1 MFGPAS
7 GFGQSDYGAEKPV
20 SILMDCR
27 KGIGLIPSV
36 WRGLS
41 VQDGMI
47 PDGLGA
53 KVARLGPEWTE
64 KVWGPALLG
73 GKADWVLLDATLN
86 ALKAKGLKL
95 ILSMPMPSGKQEAE
109 AWSELVFETAR
120 HSAGR
125 VWAFEVSVGQSA
137 SPLEQLM
144 PLFEFG
150 VWAIY
155 RAEPEARI
163 GGMGFRWG
171 DERAG
176 EFILRCRK
184 LDLPLRFVTWQL
196 DAALPEDLERSVRT
210 IQGEIDR
217 QGFREKPGML
227 ISKWRQ
233 NPTSKINPVVL
244 TVSSV
249 ARALGT
255 DLEVVCFDAVDGGQ
269 RDALQ
274 AFEDL
279 GGIRLPLQVEPIDAG
294 VEGISTLEG
303 EEVLAVFW
311 HRRPIG
317 ELPISI
323 TVTGLPW
330 GRRVRIQKRRIGKD
344 YEENLLEEAFQEMEE
359 PLEVRLSL
367 PAGCLTFVRL
377 SVEQ

>member
-1 MFGPAS
+1 
-7 GFGQSDYGAEKPV
+7 
-20 SILMDCR
+20 
-27 KGIGLIPSV
+27 
-36 WRGLS
+36 
-41 VQDGMI
+41 
-47 PDGLGA
+47 
-53 KVARLGPEWTE
+53 
-64 KVWGPALLG
+64 
-73 GKADWVLLDATLN
+73 
-86 ALKAKGLKL
+86 
-95 ILSMPMPSGKQEAE
+95 
-109 AWSELVFETAR
+109 
-120 HSAGR
+120 
-125 VWAFEVSVGQSA
+125 
-137 SPLEQLM
+137 
-144 PLFEFG
+144 
-150 VWAIY
+150 
-155 RAEPEARI
+155 
-163 GGMGFRWG
+163 
-171 DERAG
+171 
-176 EFILRCRK
+176 
-184 LDLPLRFVTWQL
+184 
-196 DAALPEDLERSVRT
+196 
-210 IQGEIDR
+210 
-217 QGFREKPGML
+217 ML

-255 DLEVVCFDAVDGGQ
+255 DLEVVCFDAVDGSQ

-317 ELPISI
+317 KLPISI
-323 TVTGLPW
+323 TITGLPW